1 MHTLERAD
9 LIVVGAGFYGATIA
23 ERAAA
28 DGLRVLVV
36 DRRPHAAGNAFS
48 EPDPATGIE
57 VHRYGPHLF
66 HTSSEAVWHYLGRFT
81 AFNDFVYFG
90 RTVHAGQSYSL
101 PVNLSTICQFFGRH
115 MAPDAARALIEGQR
129 EVPAGREPAN
139 LEEKALSLI
148 GRPLY
153 EAFIRGYTMKQ
164 WQTDPRLLPP
174 GVITR
179 LPVRFTFD
187 GRYFSDRF
195 QGQPLDGYP
204 AIFARMLASP
214 LIELRLGIDWLDLRR
229 MAPAAPPVVYTGAID
244 RYFDY
249 AEGELGWRTTGFDTE
264 VLPTGDFQGTAIV
277 NYADPEVAFTR
288 ITEYRHLHPERA
300 HPPDRTIIVREYPRF
315 AGRHDEPFYPIDRP
329 EDRQVLA
336 RYRVRAAREQRVWF
350 GGRLGT
356 YTYLDMHQ
364 AIALALRDWGTIR
377 ARWFGHP
384 AAPNEAAAPTA

>member
-1 MHTLERAD
+1 MHALEHAD

-28 DGLRVLVV
+28 EGLRVLVV
-36 DRRPHAAGNAFS
+36 DRRSHVAGNAFS
-48 EPDPATGIE
+48 APDPATGIE

-66 HTSSEAVWHYLGRFT
+66 HTSNEEVWAYLGRFARFN
-81 AFNDFVYFG
+81 AFVFHG
-90 RTVHAGQSYSL
+90 RALHAGQSFSL

-115 MAPDAARALIEGQR
+115 MTPDEARALIEGQR
-129 EVPAGREPAN
+129 EVPAGREPDN

-164 WQTDPRLLPP
+164 WQTDPRDLPP

-204 AIFARMLASP
+204 ALFAHMLADP
-214 LIELRLGIDWLDLRR
+214 RIDVRLGIDWLDLRR
-229 MAPAAPPVVYTGAID
+229 TAPAATPVVYTGAID

-249 AEGELGWRTTGFDTE
+249 SEGELGWRTTGFASE
-264 VLPTGDFQGTAIV
+264 VVETGDFQGTAIV
-277 NYADPEVAFTR
+277 NYADLDVEFTR
-288 ITEYRHLHPERA
+288 ITEYRHLHPERSY
-300 HPPDRTIIVREYPRF
+300 PRDRTVIVREFPRF
-315 AGRHDEPFYPIDRP
+315 AGRGDEPFYPIDRP
-329 EDRQVLA
+329 ADRQVLA
-336 RYRVRAAREQRVWF
+336 RYRARAALEARVWF

-364 AIALALRDWGTIR
+364 AIALALRDWASIR
-377 ARWFGHP
+377 SKWFGPHP
-384 AAPNEAAAPTA
+384 AAGVGGGA